1 MNFKIILVYNDR
13 TEHTPV
19 KEMLRCLLLQTLSR
33 GPHLVLHKP
42 FTAVNKSL
50 CKKKPTKQNK
60 TNPKHPPPKNPKC
73 FGCDPCNI
81 GLAEIIKDILVESPL

>member
-1 MNFKIILVYNDR
+1 M
-13 TEHTPV
+13 
-19 KEMLRCLLLQTLSR
+19 LQTLSR

-42 FTAVNKSL
+42 FTVVNESL
-50 CKKKPTKQNK
+50 GKKKKPK
-60 TNPKHPPPKNPKC
+60 TNEKTQNTPPKNPKC